1 MILYPPGEC
10 MRLFGLLQAA
20 RDEAEA
26 ALGDEAHFK
35 ALCHLRSERIKSI
48 IDLLEA
54 GKTPEHWREVLC
66 KSGLGGG
73 PLGRAVVGAIEP
85 KALEYQ
91 VRTTSHLHQ
100 VFNSFALFR
109 SGDDD
114 REPLLRVIFSDDI
127 PVVDLPW
134 KPFNLEEVFRTA
146 ARIAFAWGKRA
157 AAERLLLE
165 VCNIYESYPP
175 FEEALAKERLR
186 QTRERHLFISS

>member
-10 MRLFGLLQAA
+10 TRLFALIQAG

-26 ALGDEAHFK
+26 AQSDEAHFQ
-35 ALCHLRSERIKSI
+35 ALCHLRSDQLKSVV
-48 IDLLEA
+48 DLLEA
-54 GKTPEHWREVLC
+54 GKTPEQWREAVC
-66 KSGLGGG
+66 KTGIGGG
-73 PLGRAVVGAIEP
+73 PLGRAVIAAIAP
-85 KALEYQ
+85 KAADYQ

-100 VFNSFALFR
+100 VFNSFAIYR
-109 SGDDD
+109 TGDED

-134 KPFNLEEVFRTA
+134 KPFNIEEAFRSA
-146 ARIAFAWGKRA
+146 ARIAFVWGKRT
-157 AAERLLLE
+157 AAERMLLE

-175 FEEALAKERLR
+175 FAEAIAKERLL

>member
-10 MRLFGLLQAA
+10 VRLFALLQAG
-20 RDEAEA
+20 RDEAEPA
-26 ALGDEAHFK
+26 QAVEAHFK
-35 ALCHLRSERIKSI
+35 ALTHLRCERLKSI

-54 GKTPEHWREVLC
+54 GKTPENWRETVC
-66 KSGLGGG
+66 KTGIGGG
-73 PLGRAVVGAIEP
+73 PLGRAIIAAIEP
-85 KALEYQ
+85 KAAEFQ

-100 VFNSFALFR
+100 VFNSFAIYR
-109 SGDDD
+109 VGDED

-134 KPFNLEEVFRTA
+134 KPFNVEEAFRSA
-146 ARIAFAWGKRA
+146 ARIAFCWGKRA

-165 VCNIYESYPP
+165 VCSIYESYPP
-175 FEEALAKERLR
+175 FAEAIAKERLR